1 MCCEPASLRGT
12 AVARKRVHGF
22 RLLLESS
29 GPPRGTLSP
38 GVLALPNRP
47 DRPPSRLLRRQPCP
61 VGGARTFLLGCQV
74 ATHRPGARRSSGVS
88 GLPSRERLYGRTSPS
103 TRFQPT
109 RSRDGRREGH
119 SPRHENDAALGR
131 EWFCCD
137 AQTGMPSAEAS
148 GAICVQRFDDSRN
161 SAIHI
166 TYRISLR
173 SSSMQE
179 PRYPLLRVVMFL
191 VFCATCARERP
202 PSTQRFSVACAS
214 LLSGWWEKL
223 GGPRRTLPSGWG
235 PLTPVEF
242 TTRGSRLART
252 HRPRRPHSP
261 LGCPPRGFRV
271 RSSGIPRCAPPEALC
286 VQTTNRQR
294 VGRGLR
300 PESLPCLATRRSGVS
315 GHG

>member
-1 MCCEPASLRGT
+1 M
-12 AVARKRVHGF
+12 
-22 RLLLESS
+22 
-29 GPPRGTLSP
+29 
-38 GVLALPNRP
+38 
-47 DRPPSRLLRRQPCP
+47 
-61 VGGARTFLLGCQV
+61 
-74 ATHRPGARRSSGVS
+74 ATHRPGTRRSSGVS
-88 GLPSRERLYGRTSPS
+88 GLPSRERLCGRTSPS

-179 PRYPLLRVVMFL
+179 PRYPLLRVVIFL
-191 VFCATCARERP
+191 VFARPAPASGRRP
-202 PSTQRFSVACAS
+202 RKGFQS
-214 LLSGWWEKL
+214 LVHLCFRI
-223 GGPRRTLPSGWG
+223 GGKNWGAPVVGRVQGTLPSRWR

-252 HRPRRPHSP
+252 YRPRHPHSP
-261 LGCPPRGFRV
+261 HGCLPRGFRV
-271 RSSGIPRCAPPEALC
+271 PSFGFHAARRPRLSACRLPTGNELVEVLRRRACRASRHDAP
-286 VQTTNRQR
+286 
-294 VGRGLR
+294 GFRGTVDR
-300 PESLPCLATRRSGVS
+300 
-315 GHG
+315 